1 MNRIEVKYKGL
12 FMPAN
17 DALLFIDAN
26 VYLDLYRRD
35 KGKKLLAPLIEQV
48 DYIFVTQ
55 QVVAEVQRNKISV
68 AAAFLLQK
76 FKELNL
82 QTFDVPD
89 HLSGTV
95 DGQNKDILNQMRE
108 IKKSVEKV
116 NKEINALAL
125 GIMEQISCS
134 GDEVSTA
141 LSPIF
146 ENAVNHS
153 PEELQR
159 ARDRRE
165 IGNPPGKSTDPI
177 GDQLTWE
184 QILTHFQGK
193 KRLWIISKDSDY
205 GTIYGG
211 KGILNHF
218 LYNEL
223 RKVVSSPEVY
233 FFQDVVEGLNHF
245 VNTTSVKAE
254 KRLTPEDEEEI
265 KTEERSLPYLILT
278 NEEMRQMMADVL
290 ESLPSNE
297 EMRQTLK
304 SQLSNKQ
311 IRQTLITALKSQPSN
326 EAMSQTLITA
336 LKPLLSKEGGG

>member
-1 MNRIEVKYKGL
+1 
-12 FMPAN
+12 MPAN

-26 VYLDLYRRD
+26 IYLDLYRKD
-35 KGKKLLAPLIEQV
+35 KGKKLLAPLVEQV

-55 QVVAEVQRNKISV
+55 QVVEEVQRNKISV
-68 AAAFLLQK
+68 AAEFLLQK
-76 FKELNL
+76 FNALKL
-82 QTFDVPD
+82 QTFNVPD
-89 HLSGTV
+89 HLSGTI
-95 DGQNKDILNQMRE
+95 DGQSKGILKQMRE
-108 IKKSVEKV
+108 IGKLVEKV
-116 NKEINALAL
+116 NREVNALAL
-125 GIMEQISCS
+125 GIMEQIGCS
-134 GDEVSTA
+134 EDEVSTA
-141 LSPIF
+141 LAPIF
-146 ENAVNHS
+146 GKAANHS

-211 KGILNHF
+211 KGFLNHF

-245 VNTTSVKAE
+245 VDTTSVKAE

-265 KTEERSLPYLILT
+265 KKEERSLPYLILT

-304 SQLSNKQ
+304 SLPSNEQ
-311 IRQTLITALKSQPSN
+311 IRQTLITALKSQPSK

-336 LKPLLSKEGGG
+336 LKPLLSKDGNG